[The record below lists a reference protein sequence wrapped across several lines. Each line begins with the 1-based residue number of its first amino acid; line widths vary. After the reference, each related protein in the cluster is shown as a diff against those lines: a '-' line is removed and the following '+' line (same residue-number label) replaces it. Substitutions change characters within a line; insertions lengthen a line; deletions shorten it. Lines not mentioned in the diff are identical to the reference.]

1 MNKFKPHLLNLFLS
15 SYLQQGEIEKALNVA
30 DQIIA
35 LQPETDLLVE
45 VLYTRGQIYRYGL
58 GDQRK
63 AAQIFQ
69 SLITEYPTHPTANSA
84 RAELE
89 SMELSRKILTELDSK
104 ENIPQKLTLRNY
116 PNPFA
121 KGIPMG
127 QSRYNHFLFSSP
139 YRTCDLENLRHSG
152 SRSDYSGE

>member
-1 MNKFKPHLLNLFLS
+1 
-15 SYLQQGEIEKALNVA
+15 
-30 DQIIA
+30 
-35 LQPETDLLVE
+35 

-116 PNPFA
+116 PNPFNP
-121 KGIPMG
+121 GTTIHFSLPRSG
-127 QSRYNHFLFSSP
+127 QVVLKIYDIQGREVITLVNEKKSAGHYEVYWDGTN
-139 YRTCDLENLRHSG
+139 RTGQPVASGTYFYQLRFG
-152 SRSDYSGE
+152 DQAITRKMLLLK